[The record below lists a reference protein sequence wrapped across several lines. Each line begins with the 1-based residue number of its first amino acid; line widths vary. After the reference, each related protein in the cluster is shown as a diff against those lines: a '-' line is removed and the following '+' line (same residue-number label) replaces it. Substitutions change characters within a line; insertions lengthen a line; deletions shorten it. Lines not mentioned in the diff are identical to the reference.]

1 MNPVLEWLRQHDG
14 YSFDEG
20 VAILLRYNSNR
31 GVNQMIISRR
41 DRRHLGNE
49 LSRLAHIPNLRPLP
63 GMEEPKGESTGENS
77 PQSPEV
83 PKNKEPKETVD
94 TQEKTDNSEGEG
106 DNHVTDESSEAK
118 GESEGEY
125 TISFLD
131 LKRHEREDPA
141 KLPPQ
146 LKELWEKNRDEY
158 KELQFCHAQMKQA
171 NSDAGRADW
180 RRQLFEHRKSIQE
193 RWKLFDEEKARLAEE
208 KPEEKAY
215 NPFNDRSNISKALKD
230 PNWSDEKKLK
240 VQRWVDALR
249 SHNVTIKEETLKRL
263 KERGISV

>member
-1 MNPVLEWLRQHDG
+1 MNPVLDWLRQHDG

-63 GMEEPKGESTGENS
+63 GMGEETGEVF
-77 PQSPEV
+77 PKLPEV
-83 PKNKEPKETVD
+83 SQVEQKEPAD
-94 TQEKTDNSEGEG
+94 TQEKTDTSDGEG
-106 DNHVTDESSEAK
+106 DNPKPEEISEAND
-118 GESEGEY
+118 EEIV
-125 TISFLD
+125 TFLD
-131 LKRHEREDPA
+131 LKRHEQEDPA

-180 RRQLFEHRKSIQE
+180 RRQVFEHRKSLQE

-249 SHNVTIKEETLKRL
+249 SHSVPIKEETLNRL
-263 KERGISV
+263 KERGISVQ

>member
-1 MNPVLEWLRQHDG
+1 MNPVLEWLRKHDG

-20 VAILLRYNSNR
+20 VAILLRYNNNR

-41 DRRHLGNE
+41 DRRHLGSE

-63 GMEEPKGESTGENS
+63 GMGEEIGEVFPKLPEVSQKEEPK
-77 PQSPEV
+77 
-83 PKNKEPKETVD
+83 EPAD
-94 TQEKTDNSEGEG
+94 TQEKTDTSEGDS
-106 DNHVTDESSEAK
+106 DNAAPKDDSEAND
-118 GESEGEY
+118 EDIV
-125 TISFLD
+125 TFLD
-131 LKRHEREDPA
+131 LKRHEQEDPA

-146 LKELWEKNRDEY
+146 LKELWTKNRDEY

-180 RRQLFEHRKSIQE
+180 RKQLFQHRKSIQE
-193 RWKLFDEEKARLAEE
+193 RWKLFDEEKARLAAE

-249 SHNVTIKEETLKRL
+249 SHSVPIKEETLERL